1 MTYPT
6 QYFPG
11 LKSVRLLT
19 ICNDPNH
26 SRTAT
31 GFIILEDGIPY
42 LYTCWHVFTGQKDIS
57 DVSTFPHSPP
67 REIVVQTKQVE
78 ARDPGVSVVGGE
90 ARHRFPLYDRGRPR
104 WLQQKAHRPHEV
116 WNEREV
122 HVPAFLDV
130 VKLPINLPDE
140 ILVRVGLTA
149 ADVDDDMY
157 PVVSEDLIIAGY
169 PHGFSAMEGLRSEPE
184 PLFLKRSVASRHTHP
199 FGQIYLDGYGFPGM
213 SGSPVYRAENWKL
226 FGIYTGIMFPDK
238 SDKVSDELKRLAAIG
253 LVVPLLVP
261 FSVFRINTDADGPF
275 EEWNDPIQGGPAF
288 LID

>member
-78 ARDPGVSVVGGE
+78 ARDPGVSVWG
-90 ARHRFPLYDRGRPR
+90 ARHVTAFRYIIEEGR
-104 WLQQKAHRPHEV
+104 
-116 WNEREV
+116 
-122 HVPAFLDV
+122 
-130 VKLPINLPDE
+130 
-140 ILVRVGLTA
+140 
-149 ADVDDDMY
+149 
-157 PVVSEDLIIAGY
+157 AGC
-169 PHGFSAMEGLRSEPE
+169 
-184 PLFLKRSVASRHTHP
+184 SRKPT
-199 FGQIYLDGYGFPGM
+199 GRM
-213 SGSPVYRAENWKL
+213 KSGTNARC
-226 FGIYTGIMFPDK
+226 MFQ
-238 SDKVSDELKRLAAIG
+238 
-253 LVVPLLVP
+253 P
-261 FSVFRINTDADGPF
+261 FSMWSSCPSTCQTKFWFALD
-275 EEWNDPIQGGPAF
+275 
-288 LID
+288 